1 MPSDGMSIQEA
12 NKARMRDFVQ
22 VVQNQQEVDAC
33 DRFFAKDFVN
43 PDIARV
49 LATGEGC
56 SEHFEDHLEGDKV
69 IHRMLFKAFPDLV
82 VTILDM
88 AAEGDKV
95 WTMKRFQGTHLGPWM
110 DVKPTGRSM
119 CFEVVD
125 VMRMREGL
133 IVDHQMVSTFEA
145 MVDQLR
151 RGV

>member
-1 MPSDGMSIQEA
+1 MSIQEA
-12 NKARMRDFVQ
+12 NKARMREFVQ
-22 VVQNQQEVDAC
+22 VVQNEQDMDAF
-33 DRFFAKDFVN
+33 DGFFAKDFVN

-49 LATGEGC
+49 LATGEGGV
-56 SEHFEDHLEGDKV
+56 EGFEDHVEGDKM

-88 AAEGDKV
+88 AAEGEKV

-110 DVKPTGRSM
+110 DVEATGRSM

-133 IVDHQMVSTFEA
+133 IVDHQMVSTFES
-145 MVDQLR
+145 MVDRLR